1 MFHDLSSRSSLFRT
15 KLMDEFQLLDNI
27 NNSFNT
33 QAPVYTSNDLSG
45 FILINIIKYI
55 VKSFIFVI

>member
-1 MFHDLSSRSSLFRT
+1 
-15 KLMDEFQLLDNI
+15 MDEFQLLDNI